1 MKKPYDSLT
10 YSHPRSLEQA
20 FGPYERW
27 GPVVEKDDDLPEM
40 TLADTIFLYAS
51 VLTFCFLIINVLHG
65 LFQ

>member
-1 MKKPYDSLT
+1 MKKPYDPLT

-27 GPVVEKDDDLPEM
+27 GPVVYKDDDFPDM
-40 TLADTIFLYAS
+40 TLAEAILLYAG
-51 VLTFCFLIINVLHG
+51 VLVFSFLIISVLNG